1 MSRIDWIVLRRV
13 AARLFL
19 TLAIFFG
26 LFALVESLDTYR
38 FTTLS
43 KIGGPQLAL
52 FAIVTGA
59 LRSTLGTLPV
69 TVLIG
74 TIIAVLDLQARREM
88 TVIKATGTSVW
99 RAMRMPLVA
108 AVVIGVVMAVAAD
121 PLAILAS
128 RLIPNSGP
136 ARIGVLWLEQHSPT
150 DGDYIL
156 RAEHARTNGT
166 VLDDVALFFAADPSR
181 ERIEADGAVLK
192 GGAWHLTNAVR
203 YAPDTPAE
211 NLTDFAI
218 ATGTTP
224 GDMRI
229 RLTSARDLTFIE
241 LLTALSQQMADP
253 QLRAAALTSL
263 LRLVAMPALL
273 VGSVL
278 MGFAFT
284 AGYRRTNKYGG
295 AVLYGIVLGFVVY
308 VVTELANRSGF
319 AGVLDP
325 TFAAAGPAFVAIVIG
340 LTVLLYKE
348 DGRA

>member
-108 AVVIGVVMAVAAD
+108 AVVIGIVMAVAAD
-121 PLAILAS
+121 PLAIVAS

-136 ARIGVLWLEQHSPT
+136 ARIGVLWLEQHSPD

-156 RAEHARTNGT
+156 RAEHTRTNGT
-166 VLDDVALFFAADPSR
+166 VLDDVALFFVSDPTR
-181 ERIEADGAVLK
+181 ERIEADSAVLR
-192 GGAWHLTNAVR
+192 GGAWHLSNAIR
-203 YAPDTPAE
+203 YRPVMPAE
-211 NLTDFAI
+211 TLTDFAI

-229 RLTSARDLTFIE
+229 RLTSARDLTFLE
-241 LLTALSQQMADP
+241 LLTALSQQMADL